1 MLTTFLFWNVNK
13 QPLQEQIA
21 NLAET
26 HSVDVL
32 MLAECAID
40 PESLLAIL
48 NRSSP
53 GAYRFPFS
61 LGTKIRIFTRFNAA
75 LLVDFFNDPIGGL
88 TVRRLHLGEPGG
100 LLLAVLHYPSR
111 VNWDREDQ
119 TLEAPILAQDIG
131 RAEETAGVFRTILV
145 GDFNMNPFDPGV
157 VGAQALHAVMTK
169 QLARREERDVRGR
182 PYRFFYNPM
191 WGFFGDRTGGPPGT
205 YYLHSSKP
213 GQFFWNM
220 YDQVLVRPALIDN
233 LVDVQILTSDGSTSL
248 LTPSGK
254 PSSAHGSD
262 HLPLLFQL
270 DL

>member
-1 MLTTFLFWNVNK
+1 MPITFLFWNVNR

-21 NLAET
+21 RLAET

-32 MLAECAID
+32 MLAECIIE
-40 PESLLAIL
+40 PTPLLAML
-48 NRSSP
+48 NRTVP
-53 GAYRFPFS
+53 GAYRFSFS
-61 LGTKIRIFTRFNAA
+61 LGTKIKIFVRFDSV
-75 LLVDFFNDPIGGL
+75 LLTDFFNDPIGGL
-88 TVRRLHLGEPGG
+88 TIRRLHLGEHGG

-111 VNWDREDQ
+111 VNWDQMDQ

-131 RAEETAGVFRTILV
+131 RAEETTGVPRTILI

-157 VGAQALHAVMTK
+157 IGAKALHAVMTK

-191 WGFFGDRTGGPPGT
+191 WGFFGDRTEGPPGT
-205 YYLHSSKP
+205 FYLHSSKP

-233 LVDVQILTSDGSTSL
+233 LVDVKILDSDGRSSL
-248 LTPSGK
+248 LTRTGMPSE
-254 PSSAHGSD
+254 AHGSD
-262 HLPLLFQL
+262 HLPLLFLL